1 MRKWGGNM
9 GSLIVHNLKKARGQ
23 FISFG
28 IVMMITAIILNTAL
42 VLLFQTSDAYDS
54 LFDELNTADISVTI
68 PLLLSGDELSDD
80 ISELNG
86 ISDMDTN
93 EALFAASTLQEF
105 QNAEF
110 TMNTYFYRINDERKL
125 TQHIIFEQTE
135 TSDNMSAYIP
145 LYLSELGGYKVGE
158 CIRYIV
164 EGTEYEFTVKG
175 IVSEM
180 QYGNYGTGFIGLYLT
195 DEAYDRLKADEAFTP
210 VCEYLIKAEESA
222 DLTAIR
228 NSVGT
233 LLKERN
239 IPAISILDCRTT
251 KESRTMVSSTIVLFL
266 AVFAVLVL
274 LVSIFLSR
282 FRIKNTIDEEIN
294 EMGVLKGIGYTSRM
308 LKYSQVIP
316 YLLVCGVGLICGVAL
331 SYALVPVIA
340 NVLAVQSGFSYTPVF
355 DVAAAFITVLSIL
368 FTVFVFTLL
377 AAGKIK
383 RLEPINAIRGIDPLK
398 STGKNH
404 FPLDSSKG
412 SVGMNLIFKQAS
424 ASVGRSILLFAVA
437 FVMMI
442 LLDFTSILLYN
453 VNVHPDNFLTT
464 LSEELPDIRVQTDEK
479 KFDSLVNIL
488 REEDV
493 KAVRYGIAM
502 TEYTD
507 GTIPTIV
514 CEDFTF
520 LENDIVY
527 SGRHPQ
533 KADEIAVGSAF
544 ADDYAV
550 GDTFRLS
557 LNDKQYEYTIT
568 GYIQSVNNNGLIAEV
583 TDSGYTKI
591 SDSPMYSLNL
601 YLSEAA
607 DISLFV
613 DKLNGEYGD
622 YVTSVSNAAKESES
636 MQMMYS
642 SLITIVAAVLFM
654 IALLIILLV
663 LYVILHSMIVSLKT
677 DFGIYKAM
685 GFTSNQLIMQTVGS
699 ITPVILFGALLSA
712 VSGVLY
718 LPVMFDGIFGVIGA
732 VKNNFEIPLYLLLV
746 MAGTLTVVNAVI
758 GVVLCRPVKNIAAY
772 SLIKE

>member
-1 MRKWGGNM
+1 M
-9 GSLIVHNLKKARGQ
+9 
-23 FISFG
+23 SFG
-28 IVMMITAIILNTAL
+28 IVMIITAIILNTAL
-42 VLLFQTSDAYDS
+42 VLLFQISDAYDS
-54 LFDELNTADISVTI
+54 LFDELNTADLSVTV
-68 PLLLSGDELSDD
+68 PSALSDD
-80 ISELNG
+80 ELLSDVLELNG
-86 ISDMDTN
+86 IADTDTN
-93 EALFAASTLQEF
+93 EALFASSTLQDF
-105 QNAEF
+105 NNSEF

-125 TQHIIFEQTE
+125 TRHVISEQTE
-135 TSDNMSAYIP
+135 ASDEMGVYIP
-145 LYLSELGGYKVGE
+145 LYLSELGGYKMGE
-158 CIRYIV
+158 NIRYII
-164 EGTEYEFTVKG
+164 GDTEYRFAVKG

-195 DEAYDRLKADEAFTP
+195 DQAYDRLKADEAFTP
-210 VCEYLIKAEESA
+210 VCEYLIKAEENA
-222 DLTAIR
+222 DLAAIR

-239 IPAISILDCRTT
+239 ISVISILDCQTA
-251 KESRTMVSSTIVLFL
+251 KGSRTMVSSTVVLFL

-274 LVSIFLSR
+274 LVSIFLCR

-294 EMGVLKGIGYTSRM
+294 EMGVLKGIGYTGRM
-308 LKYSQVIP
+308 LKFSQVIP

-355 DVAAAFITVLSIL
+355 DVPAALITVLSML
-368 FTVFVFTLL
+368 LTVFIFTLL

-398 STGKNH
+398 PAGKNH
-404 FPLDSSKG
+404 FPLDKRG
-412 SVGMNLIFKQAS
+412 SVGLNLIFKL
-424 ASVGRSILLFAVA
+424 ASVSAGRNILLFAVA
-437 FVMMI
+437 FVMMM
-442 LLDFTSILLYN
+442 LLTFTGILLYN

-464 LSEELPDIRVQTDEK
+464 LSEELPDIRVQTNEEN
-479 KFDSLVNIL
+479 FDNLKNIL
-488 REEDV
+488 QEEEV
-493 KAVRYGIAM
+493 KAVDYGIAM

-507 GTIPTIV
+507 GSIPTIV
-514 CEDFTF
+514 CEDFSL
-520 LENDIVY
+520 LENNIAY

-533 KADEIAVGSAF
+533 KADEIAVGNAF
-544 ADDYAV
+544 ADDYAI

-557 LNDKQYEYTIT
+557 LNDRQYEYTIT
-568 GYIQSVNNNGLIAEV
+568 GFIQSVNNNGLIAEI
-583 TDSGYTKI
+583 TALGYAKI
-591 SDSPMYSLNL
+591 SDFPMCSLNL
-601 YLSEAA
+601 YLSENE

-622 YVTSVSNAAKESES
+622 YVTNVNNASKESES

-642 SLITIVAAVLFM
+642 SLITIVAVVLFV
-654 IALLIILLV
+654 IALLIIILI

-712 VSGVLY
+712 VLGILY
-718 LPVMFDGIFGVIGA
+718 LPVMFNGIFGVIGA
-732 VKNNFEIPLYLLLV
+732 IKNNFEIPLYILLI
-746 MAGTLTVVNAVI
+746 MAVALTAVNIVI
-758 GVVLCRPVKNIAAY
+758 GVILCRPIKNIAAY

>member
-1 MRKWGGNM
+1 M
-9 GSLIVHNLKKARGQ
+9 
-23 FISFG
+23 SFG
-28 IVMMITAIILNTAL
+28 IVMIITAIILNTAL

-54 LFDELNTADISVTI
+54 LFDELNTADLSVTI
-68 PLLLSGDELSDD
+68 PSTLSDD
-80 ISELNG
+80 ELLSDIWELNG
-86 ISDMDTN
+86 IADTDTN
-93 EALFAASTLQEF
+93 EALFASSTLQDF
-105 QNAEF
+105 NNSEF

-125 TQHIIFEQTE
+125 TRHVISEQTE
-135 TSDNMSAYIP
+135 ASDEMGVYIP
-145 LYLSELGGYKVGE
+145 LYLSELGGYKMGE
-158 CIRYIV
+158 SIRYIIG
-164 EGTEYEFTVKG
+164 GTEYRFTVKG

-210 VCEYLIKAEESA
+210 VREYLIKAEDNA
-222 DLTAIR
+222 DLAAIR

-239 IPAISILDCRTT
+239 IPVISILDCQTT
-251 KESRTMVSSTIVLFL
+251 KGSRTMVSSTVVLFL

-274 LVSIFLSR
+274 LVSIFLCR

-294 EMGVLKGIGYTSRM
+294 EMGVLKGIGYTGRM
-308 LKYSQVIP
+308 LKFSQVIP

-340 NVLAVQSGFSYTPVF
+340 NVLAVQSGFFYTPVF
-355 DVAAAFITVLSIL
+355 DVPAAFITVLSIL
-368 FTVFVFTLL
+368 LTVFIFTLL

-398 STGKNH
+398 PAGKNH
-404 FPLDSSKG
+404 FPLDKRG
-412 SVGMNLIFKQAS
+412 PVGLNLIFKL
-424 ASVGRSILLFAVA
+424 ASVSAGRNILLFAVA
-437 FVMMI
+437 FVMMM
-442 LLDFTSILLYN
+442 LLTFTGILLYN

-464 LSEELPDIRVQTDEK
+464 LSEELPDIRVQTNEEN
-479 KFDSLVNIL
+479 FDNLKNL
-488 REEDV
+488 LQEEEV
-493 KAVRYGIAM
+493 KAVNYSISM

-507 GTIPTIV
+507 GSIPTIV
-514 CEDFTF
+514 CEDFSL
-520 LENDIVY
+520 LENNIAY

-533 KADEIAVGSAF
+533 KADEIAVGNAF
-544 ADDYAV
+544 ADDYAI

-557 LNDKQYEYTIT
+557 LNDRQYEYTIT
-568 GYIQSVNNNGLIAEV
+568 GFIQSVNNNGLITEITAL
-583 TDSGYTKI
+583 GYAKI
-591 SDSPMYSLNL
+591 SDFPMCSLNL
-601 YLSEAA
+601 YLSENE

-622 YVTSVSNAAKESES
+622 YVTNVNNASKESES

-642 SLITIVAAVLFM
+642 SLITIVAVVLFV
-654 IALLIILLV
+654 IALLIIILI

-712 VSGVLY
+712 VLGILY
-718 LPVMFDGIFGVIGA
+718 LPVMFNGIFGVIGA
-732 VKNNFEIPLYLLLV
+732 IKNNFEIPLYILLI
-746 MAGTLTVVNAVI
+746 MAVALTAVNIVI
-758 GVVLCRPVKNIAAY
+758 GVILCRPIKNIAAY

>member
-1 MRKWGGNM
+1 M
-9 GSLIVHNLKKARGQ
+9 
-23 FISFG
+23 SFG
-28 IVMMITAIILNTAL
+28 IVMIITAIILNTAL

-54 LFDELNTADISVTI
+54 LFDELNTADLSVTI
-68 PLLLSGDELSDD
+68 PSALSDD
-80 ISELNG
+80 ELLSDILELNG
-86 ISDMDTN
+86 IADTDTN
-93 EALFAASTLQEF
+93 EALFASSTLQDF
-105 QNAEF
+105 NNSEF

-125 TQHIIFEQTE
+125 TRHVISEQTE
-135 TSDNMSAYIP
+135 ASDEMGVYIP
-145 LYLSELGGYKVGE
+145 LYLSELGGYKMGE
-158 CIRYIV
+158 SIRYIIG
-164 EGTEYEFTVKG
+164 GTEYRFTVKG

-210 VCEYLIKAEESA
+210 VREYLIKAEDNA
-222 DLTAIR
+222 DLAAIR

-239 IPAISILDCRTT
+239 IPVISILDCQTT
-251 KESRTMVSSTIVLFL
+251 KGSRTMVSSTVVLFL

-274 LVSIFLSR
+274 LVSIFLCR

-294 EMGVLKGIGYTSRM
+294 EMGVLKGIGYTGRM
-308 LKYSQVIP
+308 LKFSQVIP

-340 NVLAVQSGFSYTPVF
+340 NVLAVQSGFFYTPVF
-355 DVAAAFITVLSIL
+355 DVPAALITVLSIL
-368 FTVFVFTLL
+368 LTVFIFTLL

-398 STGKNH
+398 PAGKNH
-404 FPLDSSKG
+404 FPLDKRG
-412 SVGMNLIFKQAS
+412 PVGLNLIFKQAS
-424 ASVGRSILLFAVA
+424 VSAGRNILLFAVA
-437 FVMMI
+437 FVMMM
-442 LLDFTSILLYN
+442 LLTFTGILLYN

-464 LSEELPDIRVQTDEK
+464 LSEELSDIRVQTNEEN
-479 KFDSLVNIL
+479 FDNLKNIL
-488 REEDV
+488 QEEEV
-493 KAVRYGIAM
+493 KAVNYGIAM

-507 GTIPTIV
+507 GSIPTIV
-514 CEDFTF
+514 CEDFSL
-520 LENDIVY
+520 LENNIAY

-533 KADEIAVGSAF
+533 KADEIAVGNAF
-544 ADDYAV
+544 ADDYAI

-557 LNDKQYEYTIT
+557 LNDRQYEYTIT
-568 GYIQSVNNNGLIAEV
+568 GFIQSVNNNGLITEITAL
-583 TDSGYTKI
+583 GYAKI
-591 SDSPMYSLNL
+591 SDFPMCSLNL
-601 YLSEAA
+601 YLSENE

-622 YVTSVSNAAKESES
+622 YVTNVNNASKESES

-642 SLITIVAAVLFM
+642 SLITIVAVVLFV
-654 IALLIILLV
+654 IALLIIILI

-712 VSGVLY
+712 VLGTLY
-718 LPVMFDGIFGVIGA
+718 LPVMFNGIFGVIGA
-732 VKNNFEIPLYLLLV
+732 IKNNFEIPLYILLI
-746 MAGTLTVVNAVI
+746 MAVALTAVNIVI
-758 GVVLCRPVKNIAAY
+758 GVILCRPIKNIAAY

>member
-1 MRKWGGNM
+1 M
-9 GSLIVHNLKKARGQ
+9 
-23 FISFG
+23 SFG
-28 IVMMITAIILNTAL
+28 IVMIITAIILNTAL

-54 LFDELNTADISVTI
+54 LFDELNTADLSVTI
-68 PLLLSGDELSDD
+68 PSTLSDD
-80 ISELNG
+80 ELLSDIWELNG
-86 ISDMDTN
+86 IADTDTN
-93 EALFAASTLQEF
+93 EALFASSTLQDF
-105 QNAEF
+105 NNSEF

-125 TQHIIFEQTE
+125 TRHVISEQTE
-135 TSDNMSAYIP
+135 ASDEMGVYIP
-145 LYLSELGGYKVGE
+145 LYLSELGGYKMGE
-158 CIRYIV
+158 SIRYIIG
-164 EGTEYEFTVKG
+164 GTEYRFTVKG

-210 VCEYLIKAEESA
+210 VREYLIKAEDNA
-222 DLTAIR
+222 DLAAIR

-239 IPAISILDCRTT
+239 IPVISILDCQTT
-251 KESRTMVSSTIVLFL
+251 KGSRTMVSSTVVLFL

-274 LVSIFLSR
+274 LVSIFLCR

-294 EMGVLKGIGYTSRM
+294 EMGVLKGIGYTGRM
-308 LKYSQVIP
+308 LKFSQVIP

-340 NVLAVQSGFSYTPVF
+340 NVLAVQSGFFYTPVF
-355 DVAAAFITVLSIL
+355 DVPAALITVLSIL
-368 FTVFVFTLL
+368 LTVFIFTLL

-398 STGKNH
+398 PAGKNH
-404 FPLDSSKG
+404 FPLDKRG
-412 SVGMNLIFKQAS
+412 PVGLNLIFKQAS
-424 ASVGRSILLFAVA
+424 VSAGRNILLFAVA
-437 FVMMI
+437 FVMMM
-442 LLDFTSILLYN
+442 LLTFTGILLYN

-464 LSEELPDIRVQTDEK
+464 LSEELPDIRVQTNEEN
-479 KFDSLVNIL
+479 FDNLKNIL
-488 REEDV
+488 QEEEV
-493 KAVRYGIAM
+493 KAVNYGIAM

-507 GTIPTIV
+507 GSIPTIV
-514 CEDFTF
+514 CEDFSL
-520 LENDIVY
+520 LENNIAY

-533 KADEIAVGSAF
+533 KADEIAVGNAF
-544 ADDYAV
+544 ADNYAI

-557 LNDKQYEYTIT
+557 LNDRQYEYTIT
-568 GYIQSVNNNGLIAEV
+568 GFIQSVNNNGLITEITAL
-583 TDSGYTKI
+583 GYAKI
-591 SDSPMYSLNL
+591 SDFPMCSLNL
-601 YLSEAA
+601 YLSENE

-622 YVTSVSNAAKESES
+622 YVTNVNNASKESES

-642 SLITIVAAVLFM
+642 SLITIVAVVLFV
-654 IALLIILLV
+654 IALLIIILI

-712 VSGVLY
+712 VLGTLY
-718 LPVMFDGIFGVIGA
+718 LPVMFNGIFGVIGA
-732 VKNNFEIPLYLLLV
+732 IKNNFEIPLYILLI
-746 MAGTLTVVNAVI
+746 MAVALTVVNIVI
-758 GVVLCRPVKNIAAY
+758 GVILCRPIKNIAAY